1 MNNVSLDDEKITEAW
16 RQISDK
22 VSIGKEEFLRR
33 VHELHERVK
42 RSIPLEAAAYIVAKE
57 LRIEMPA
64 LLPTVRGRILES
76 GTIRKSKRDQTPY
89 CLFTLVNEK
98 ERILGVAFGEE
109 KIREI
114 KRLDD
119 VPVEITNF
127 SLVRTKPKESMVRIT
142 SSTTIKRLDDKAM
155 PPIEEMKAAMAG
167 SLGEMM
173 KSGRTFV
180 VSALVADEES
190 REYQACPE
198 CSRAANYVSPDWI
211 CQVHG
216 KIEPRKSVINHLK
229 LADKSGMYPAVYFGE
244 LHEGLFKKMVTLKGF
259 MLEGELQIG
268 KIYQAREV

>member
-1 MNNVSLDDEKITEAW
+1 MSSAPSDDEKIGEAW

-33 VHELHERVK
+33 VHELHERLK
-42 RSIPLEAAAYIVAKE
+42 KSIPLEAAAYIVAKE

-89 CLFTLVNEK
+89 CLFTLVNER

-109 KIREI
+109 KIGEV

-127 SLVRTKPKESMVRIT
+127 SLVRTKPKESMVRVT
-142 SSTTIKRLDDKAM
+142 GSTNIKVLDEKVM

-180 VSALVADEES
+180 TSAIVADEES

-198 CSRAANYVSPDWI
+198 CSRAVNYVSPDWI
-211 CQVHG
+211 CQIHG

-244 LHEGLFKKMVTLKGF
+244 LCEGLFKKMVTLKGF
-259 MLEGELQIG
+259 MLQGELQIG
-268 KIYQAREV
+268 KIYEVLEI